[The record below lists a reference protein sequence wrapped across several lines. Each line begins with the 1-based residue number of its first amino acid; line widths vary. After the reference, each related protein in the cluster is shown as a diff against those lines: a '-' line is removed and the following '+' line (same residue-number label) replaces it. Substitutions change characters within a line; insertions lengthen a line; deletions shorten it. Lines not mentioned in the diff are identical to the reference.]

1 MLRTRGTAT
10 GVARRGAAASVAVAA
25 ASVLLLSACGHND
38 STASSTPTLATSTTT
53 AAPSTTAP
61 ASTTAAATTTA
72 AHSTSNRAAPAA
84 PPPNEQPVQVTP
96 TPEQIQLTAKD
107 HAFLDNLKQRGITVS
122 DPQTA
127 LAAAAYVCQAQAGHV
142 SPQEIQT
149 YVDAM
154 AGQDPAYDQQKMPI
168 DQLGQNYI
176 DASTQFFCP
185 K

>member
-1 MLRTRGTAT
+1 MLRTRGTAI
-10 GVARRGAAASVAVAA
+10 GVAWRGAAASALVAT

-53 AAPSTTAP
+53 AAPSTTTPAP
-61 ASTTAAATTTA
+61 TTTTGKT
-72 AHSTSNRAAPAA
+72 TSHRAAPPVPPAA
-84 PPPNEQPVQVTP
+84 PTANEQPVQVTP
-96 TPEQIQLTAKD
+96 TPQQIQLTAKD
-107 HAFLDNLKQRGITVS
+107 HAFLENLKQRGITVS

-142 SPQEIQT
+142 APQEIQT

-154 AGQDPAYDQQKMPI
+154 AGQDPSYDQKKMPI

-185 K
+185 Q